1 MERREENQLAD
12 RQVSRRKM
20 LKTVGAGSA
29 VALSFATLFGEDVVN
44 AQTTGDDPQTI
55 LNLAATAEALAI
67 TAFHSIIT
75 QSTFFGGLRPVF
87 QNYLR
92 SALTQEQDHFDFLVA
107 SGARPLANRF
117 FFPNGILQNLG
128 LYVFVTDVLEG
139 VFIGAYLASIRR
151 FAELNRPDLSWTAA
165 SVMGIEAEHKALNRA
180 MGIEEVGGGG
190 TTAGAGGSG
199 SGSGSAATGNLNSP
213 TREPFEPAT
222 VFQVSQVT
230 PTLGPVLTGG
240 VAPATAGRLIAGVN
254 FGVGPVVQP
263 TAQQARQVGNL
274 LTPVP
279 PPLRAFT
286 ASGKRIS

>member
-1 MERREENQLAD
+1 MEEREDGRLVD
-12 RQVSRRKM
+12 REVSRRNM
-20 LKTVGAGSA
+20 LKTAGVGGTVA
-29 VALSFATLFGEDVVN
+29 ALSFATLFGDDVVG
-44 AQTTGDDPQTI
+44 AQPAGDDPQTI

-67 TAFHSIIT
+67 TAFHSVIT

-107 SGARPLANRF
+107 NGARPLANRF

-139 VFIGAYLASIRR
+139 TFIGAYLASVRR
-151 FAELNRPDLSWTAA
+151 FSELGRADLAWTAA

-180 MGIEEVGGGG
+180 MGIDQAGSAGG
-190 TTAGAGGSG
+190 TNDGMR
-199 SGSGSAATGNLNSP
+199 NSP

-222 VFQVSQVT
+222 LFQVSQAV
-230 PTLGPVLTGG
+230 PVLGPVLTGG
-240 VAPATAGRLIAGVN
+240 AAPASAGPLIAGVN
-254 FGVGPVVQP
+254 FGVGPVSQP
-263 TAQQARQVGNL
+263 SAQQARQVGNR

-279 PPLRAFT
+279 APLRAFDNAGRRT
-286 ASGKRIS
+286 F